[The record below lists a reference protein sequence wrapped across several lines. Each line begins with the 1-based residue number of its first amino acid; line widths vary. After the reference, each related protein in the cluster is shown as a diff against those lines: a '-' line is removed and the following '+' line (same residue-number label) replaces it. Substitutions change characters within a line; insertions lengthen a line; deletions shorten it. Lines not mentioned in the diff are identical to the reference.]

1 MTFHILIP
9 DRSKPPL
16 DVEEA
21 VVGDAA
27 TLKSLQATDA
37 TQVSDADWKSADALL
52 MWHDV
57 HLDADTIQK
66 LERCQVIVRI
76 GVGFDNVDIAAAG
89 KAGIPVC
96 NVPDYGT
103 EDVADHSMALL
114 LTLSRG
120 IFQYEQA
127 ARQDNWSWHTGDSL
141 RRLRGSQLGIIGLGR
156 IGIAMAR
163 RAQAH
168 DMEVTFYDPYV
179 KDGMDKALGL
189 TRADGLGE
197 LLEKSDTVSLHV
209 PLTSET
215 QNLVDAGFLTRM
227 KPGALLI
234 NTCRGGTMD
243 LDALHLSLADGR
255 LRGAGLDVLPEEPP
269 PAGHPLITAWKS
281 QAEWLRGRFILTP
294 HAAFFN
300 QESHAEMRRKG
311 AQEALR
317 VLQGHAPRNCVN
329 AQYLVSK
336 TRAKTPPLEATG
348 S

>member
-9 DRSKPPL
+9 DRSTPPL

-21 VVGDAA
+21 VVGKAA
-27 TLKSLQATDA
+27 TLTALQASDA
-37 TQVSDADWKSADALL
+37 RQVSDEHWKSADALL

-57 HLDADTIQK
+57 HLNEETIQK
-66 LERCQVIVRI
+66 LKRCQVIVRI

-89 KAGIPVC
+89 KAGIQVC

-103 EDVADHSMALL
+103 EDVADHTMALL

-120 IFQYEQA
+120 IFQYEHA
-127 ARQDNWSWHTGDSL
+127 ARQDDWSWHTGDSL

-168 DMEVTFYDPYV
+168 DIRVQFYDPYV

-189 TRADGLGE
+189 TRVESLTE
-197 LLEKSDTVSLHV
+197 LAETSDTVSLHV

-215 QNLVDAGFLTRM
+215 QNLVDATFLARM
-227 KPGALLI
+227 KPGSLLV

-243 LDALHLSLADGR
+243 LDALHLSLASGR

-269 PAGHPLITAWKS
+269 PSDHPLIRAWKS
-281 QAEWLRGRFILTP
+281 QADWLRGRFILTP

-311 AQEALR
+311 AEEALR
-317 VLQGHAPRNCVN
+317 VLQGHAARNCVN
-329 AQYLVSK
+329 REYLVTSPA
-336 TRAKTPPLEATG
+336 RDQALSATG